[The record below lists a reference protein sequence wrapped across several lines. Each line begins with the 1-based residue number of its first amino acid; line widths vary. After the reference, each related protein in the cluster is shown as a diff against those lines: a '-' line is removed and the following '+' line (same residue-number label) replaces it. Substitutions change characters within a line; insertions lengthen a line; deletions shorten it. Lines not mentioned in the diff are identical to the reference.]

1 MMTEAYSRERHKAE
15 FHRRRMGNEPL
26 HELRL
31 HTAMPTF
38 ATEHELTAPG
48 YKKKTVA
55 RTDGPG
61 GGWVIA
67 KNGEVSNRRPIVFL
81 MKSAKEKSI
90 VKYLSVS
97 VEGNLQ
103 RVVKIGDAG
112 IAITQDPGQEQEIR
126 FEVGALSFAD
136 ETISAAA
143 AADEGEKSYAKAT
156 SVYVPPGEN

>member
-31 HTAMPTF
+31 HTDLPTF
-38 ATEHELTAPG
+38 ATEFELIAVG
-48 YKKKTVA
+48 YKKKQIP

-61 GGWVIA
+61 GGWAIA
-67 KNGEVSNRRPIVFL
+67 KNGEVSNRMPLVFS
-81 MKSAKEKSI
+81 MKSVKEKCT
-90 VKYLSVS
+90 VKYLSLAA
-97 VEGNLQ
+97 EGNLQ

-112 IAITQDPGQEQEIR
+112 IEVTQDPGQEQEIR
-126 FEVGALSFAD
+126 FEVGTLSFAD

-143 AADEGEKSYAKAT
+143 SSAEGEKSYAKAT
-156 SVYVPPGEN
+156 SVYVTPGE